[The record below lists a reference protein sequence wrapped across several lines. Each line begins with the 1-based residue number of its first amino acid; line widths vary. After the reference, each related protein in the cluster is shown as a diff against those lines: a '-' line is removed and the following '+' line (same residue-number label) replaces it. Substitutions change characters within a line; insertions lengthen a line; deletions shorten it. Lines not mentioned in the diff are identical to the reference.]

1 MDIAGPNADPT
12 PTTVAHDRARVRY
25 AALGAAALLAGVWI
39 AWIAARLLGWSL
51 DDLGIQ
57 PRHVRGLVGILT
69 APLAHA
75 SFEHLMSNTLPLGV
89 LATLALYCY
98 PRAVRIALPLIWLLS
113 GIGVWLFARDS
124 VHVGA
129 SGIVHGL
136 MFFLFVMGLLR
147 RDRLAV
153 VTSLVVFFLY
163 GSMLL
168 SVLPHEEHVSFEY
181 HLAGAI
187 AGVLA
192 ALLLRTRDP
201 LPPRKRYSWDDEE
214 AITAQ
219 VVDDE
224 LDLPRPRHVPVLWQ
238 RSAQEEGNGHVI
250 EFHPR
255 DGHADSSRP
264 TLH

>member
-1 MDIAGPNADPT
+1 MDIAGPSPDPT
-12 PTTVAHDRARVRY
+12 PTRVAHDRARVRY

-39 AWIAARLLGWSL
+39 AWIAAWLLGWSL

-57 PRHVRGLVGILT
+57 PRHLRGLVGVFT
-69 APLAHA
+69 APFAHA
-75 SFEHLMSNTLPLGV
+75 SFEHLMSNTLPLGL

-98 PRAVRIALPLIWLLS
+98 PRAVRIALPLIWVLS

-163 GSMLL
+163 GGMLL

-181 HLAGAI
+181 HLAGAV

-192 ALLLRTRDP
+192 ALLLRARDP
-201 LPPRKRYSWDDEE
+201 LPPRKRYSWEDEE
-214 AITAQ
+214 AIASHD
-219 VVDDE
+219 DDE
-224 LDLPRPRHVPVLWQ
+224 FDLPRPQHVPVLWQ
-238 RSAQEEGNGHVI
+238 RSAQEAGNGSVI
-250 EFHPR
+250 EFRPR